1 MTRLFYTLADAQQWA
16 AFSGDDN
23 PIHFDLSA
31 AREMGGSR
39 LSVHGMRALLD
50 VKRDVQSR
58 LAYPQSSSE
67 RYLKCVVRLRRPL
80 WCDSDWLLT
89 PAAAKNRVL
98 SAASV
103 SSPQDDEVCLS
114 CQMSLAAGPESL
126 TGKQPSELAPKTLLA
141 LQSHFN
147 SAWPDLAQ
155 WQFLDAL
162 LFRQLISDGA
172 LLRQENIAALLGHGE
187 TSLQQI
193 FTRYPVVQTHQEVV
207 FDARMM
213 GKCAPIWPDTL
224 SLWLLPALVVGEIA
238 QGALVRVAAAAQ
250 LDDQIITSVV
260 TLKVGPT
267 TN

>member
-1 MTRLFYTLADAQQWA
+1 MKRLRYTLADARQWA

-23 PIHFDLSA
+23 PIHFDLAA
-31 AREMGGSR
+31 ARAMGDGR

-58 LAYPQSSSE
+58 LTNPLTGSE

-89 PAAAKNRVL
+89 PGAAKNRVL

-103 SSPQDDEVCLS
+103 SSSQDDEVCLS

-162 LFRQLISDGA
+162 LFRQLISDPA
-172 LLRQENIAALLGHGE
+172 LLRQANIATLLG
-187 TSLQQI
+187 
-193 FTRYPVVQTHQEVV
+193 
-207 FDARMM
+207 A
-213 GKCAPIWPDTL
+213 GKPRC
-224 SLWLLPALVVGEIA
+224 SKFLPAIRCCKPTRRWCLMFISRAKRRRSGPNRYRSGCCPRWWSA
-238 QGALVRVAAAAQ
+238 RLSRARWCASRRRRSW
-250 LDDQIITSVV
+250 IT
-260 TLKVGPT
+260 
-267 TN
+267 

>member
-1 MTRLFYTLADAQQWA
+1 MKRLRYTLADARQWA

-23 PIHFDLSA
+23 PIHFDLAA
-31 AREMGGSR
+31 ARAMGDGR

-58 LAYPQSSSE
+58 LTNPLTGSE

-89 PAAAKNRVL
+89 PGAAKNRVL

-103 SSPQDDEVCLS
+103 SSSQDDEVCLS
-114 CQMSLAAGPESL
+114 GQMSLAAGPESL

-162 LFRQLISDGA
+162 LFRQLISDPA
-172 LLRQENIAALLGHGE
+172 LLRQANIATLLGAGE

-193 FTRYPVVQTHQEVV
+193 FTRYPVLQTHQEVV
-207 FDARMM
+207 FDVHLA
-213 GKCAPIWPDTL
+213 GKATPIWPESL
-224 SLWLLPALVVGEIA
+224 SLWLLPSLVVGQVE
-238 QGALVRVAAAAQ
+238 QGALVRIAAAAQ
-250 LDDQIITSVV
+250 LDNLIMTNVV
-260 TLKVGPT
+260 TLKVGPM

>member
-1 MTRLFYTLADAQQWA
+1 MTRLRYTLADARQWA
-16 AFSGDDN
+16 AFSGDEN
-23 PIHFDLSA
+23 PIHFDLAA
-31 AREMGGSR
+31 AREMGAGQ

-50 VKRDVQSR
+50 VKRDVQLR
-58 LAYPQSSSE
+58 LTNPPSGPE

-89 PAAAKNRVL
+89 PGAAKNRVL
-98 SAASV
+98 SAALV

-126 TGKQPSELAPKTLLA
+126 VGKQPSGVAPKTLLA

-147 SAWPDLAQ
+147 STWPDLAQ

-162 LFRQLISDGA
+162 LFRQLINDPA
-172 LLRQENIAALLGHGE
+172 LLRQENIAALLGPGE

-193 FTRYPVVQTHQEVV
+193 FTRYPVLQTHQEVV
-207 FDARMM
+207 FDARLA
-213 GKCAPIWPDTL
+213 GKATPIWPESLT
-224 SLWLLPALVVGEIA
+224 LWLLPSLVVGQVE
-238 QGALVRVAAAAQ
+238 QGALVRIAAAAQ
-250 LDDQIITSVV
+250 LDNLIMTNMV
-260 TLKVGPT
+260 TLKVGPM